1 MHEKFTWWH
10 TVICS
15 SVFSRGL
22 DQTTLQGDTVF
33 FESTSCVYIQSQL
46 RQASLTTE
54 VGIEARCIPHIPVV
68 LQPSG
73 KLQDQI
79 GKSVPGAGAKFG
91 VIREDLYGF
100 GWSPHG
106 MCYFGQVQLWGF
118 WLIWSEMYQV
128 GTDGFPNRDQKG
140 LLQIL
145 WDPKTTELPTSLLE
159 ALETCNTGGISAK
172 ELEGRVLPRIRQ
184 K

>member
-1 MHEKFTWWH
+1 MGGY

-15 SVFSRGL
+15 SIFSRGL

-73 KLQDQI
+73 KLRDQI
-79 GKSVPGAGAKFG
+79 GKICARCGGQVWRDPGKIYTALVGVHTVCATLAKFSFG
-91 VIREDLYGF
+91 VSDSFEVKCIRWGQMS
-100 GWSPHG
+100 SPIG
-106 MCYFGQVQLWGF
+106 
-118 WLIWSEMYQV
+118 IERSPPNTV
-128 GTDGFPNRDQKG
+128 GPQDNRMAH
-140 LLQIL
+140 LS
-145 WDPKTTELPTSLLE
+145 T
-159 ALETCNTGGISAK
+159 
-172 ELEGRVLPRIRQ
+172 
-184 K
+184 

>member
-1 MHEKFTWWH
+1 MGWY

-15 SVFSRGL
+15 SIFSRGL

-73 KLQDQI
+73 KLRDQI
-79 GKSVPGAGAKFG
+79 GKSVPGVGAKFG
-91 VIREDLYGF
+91 VIRGRFIQLWLE
-100 GWSPHG
+100 STG

-128 GTDGFPNRDQKG
+128 GTDGFPDRDQKG
-140 LLQIL
+140 LLKIL
-145 WDPKTTELPTSLLE
+145 WDPKTTKWPTSLLE
-159 ALETCNTGGISAK
+159 VLETCNVGGVSTK
-172 ELEGRVLPRIRQ
+172 ELEEHVLSRICQ